1 MKTIVKLITIVSI
14 LFFTTGSLYADLR
27 DPVAVL
33 FQVKG
38 NVEYSKDGKKWKK
51 VRRNKFLFAGYKV
64 RSLENSSGKITVKTT
79 GNNLVLGP
87 NTVLEV
93 TANDLNIVT
102 GNLDKT
108 EQSSRLISGLVKKFS
123 KSQSYTT
130 VRRSVNSS
138 KGLDAV
144 RSVVV
149 SSEHPYLVWDNLD
162 KNVTYKLMIGDET
175 FEVEPGN
182 GDVVRAKIT
191 PFSGTKEFKITAVK
205 NNKVVAELQPYRSR
219 GDMKPHT
226 VSWLETEDQQELNK
240 ISTDLAAE
248 YGEDTF
254 ILGTYFEKVDMWV
267 AAMDQYRKYLQDN
280 PDDIEMTPYLFRVYK
295 KLKLDSVYRKEL
307 NDWTQAMAD

>member
-1 MKTIVKLITIVSI
+1 MKTIVKFITIVSI
-14 LFFTTGSLYADLR
+14 LIFTSGSLNAGLR

-38 NVEYSKDGKKWKK
+38 NVEYSKNGKKWKK

-64 RSLENSSGKITVKTT
+64 RSSVNSSGKITVKTT
-79 GNNLVLGP
+79 GNNLVLGAD
-87 NTVLEV
+87 TVLEV
-93 TANDLNIVT
+93 TANDLNIVS
-102 GNLDKT
+102 GKLEKA

-130 VRRSVNSS
+130 VRRSVNST

-144 RSVVV
+144 RRVVV
-149 SSEHPYLVWDNLD
+149 SEEHPYLVWDNLD

-175 FEVEPGN
+175 YEVESGS
-182 GDVVRAKIT
+182 GDVVRAKIE
-191 PFSGTKEFKITAVK
+191 PFSGTREFKITAVK
-205 NNKVVAELQPYRSR
+205 NDKVVADLKPYKSR
-219 GDMKPHT
+219 GELKPHT
-226 VSWLETEDQQELNK
+226 VSWLEKSDKKELNK
-240 ISTDLAAE
+240 ITTDLANE

-254 ILGTYFEKVDMWV
+254 ILGTYYEKVDMWV

-307 NDWTQAMAD
+307 NEWTQAMAN